1 MDREDKL
8 PMSAHVFTN
17 LPAHI
22 NSAIN
27 PIFYGIFNPK
37 IRQGYRNLL
46 RLITCNRIYAEN
58 SQLQTSTLKQPYRI
72 EINS

>member
-1 MDREDKL
+1 MDREDQL

-58 SQLQTSTLKQPYRI
+58 NQQQTSTLKQPYRI
-72 EINS
+72 EYN